1 MEDANTRVLLLL
13 GQGFEDLEAV
23 CALDVCGWTSY
34 RPALPDVSVEVAALG
49 PTVRGR
55 FGTSFDADVH
65 VANVDCARY
74 GGLVIPGGFRPEF
87 DEVYC
92 EDVYRVIRG
101 FAQAGKPIATMCV
114 GIIPVARAGALEG
127 GVATTYASSRHDNFA
142 MIEECGCRTVREP
155 VCDSGRIISCS
166 GPAYS
171 EDAMRLFMQELVG
184 PQAAEEL
191 DTYRRG

>member
-1 MEDANTRVLLLL
+1 MEDTNMRVLLLL
-13 GQGFEDLEAV
+13 GQGFEDAEAV

-34 RPALPDVSVEVAALG
+34 RPALPGVSVEVAALAA
-49 PTVRGR
+49 TVRGR
-55 FGTSFDADVH
+55 FGTSFAADVL
-65 VANVDCARY
+65 VPDVDCARY

-114 GIIPVARAGALEG
+114 GVIPVARAGALKGRE
-127 GVATTYASSRHDNFA
+127 ATTYAYSRHDNFA
-142 MIEECGCRTVREP
+142 MIEECGCRTVRQP
-155 VCDSGRIISCS
+155 VCNGGGIISCS

-171 EDAMRLFMQELVG
+171 EDVMRLFMQELVG
-184 PQAAEEL
+184 PQVAEEL